1 MFYRLNPTDEE
12 GLYLNI
18 LFTFYTVLDMI
29 TFFKPNPQEI
39 EELKRE
45 IDEDQSGEI
54 EFHEFL
60 EIMNSKTLRLF
71 YILKILI

>member
-1 MFYRLNPTDEE
+1 MSRDKVVANNISISSFYRLNPTDE
-12 GLYLNI
+12 GRVKYQNI
-18 LFTFYTVLDMI
+18 FLHFY
-29 TFFKPNPQEI
+29 KPCPQEI

-60 EIMNSKTLRLF
+60 EIMNSKTLRF
-71 YILKILI
+71 F

>member
-1 MFYRLNPTDEE
+1 MIFYYEPC
-12 GLYLNI
+12 
-18 LFTFYTVLDMI
+18 
-29 TFFKPNPQEI
+29 PQEI

-60 EIMNSKTLRLF
+60 EIMNSKTLRFVLDSQK
-71 YILKILI
+71 LGLT

>member
-1 MFYRLNPTDEE
+1 
-12 GLYLNI
+12 
-18 LFTFYTVLDMI
+18 MI

>member
-1 MFYRLNPTDEE
+1 MFFRLYPTDE
-12 GLYLNI
+12 GRVKRQNI
-18 LFTFYTVLDMI
+18 LHL
-29 TFFKPNPQEI
+29 FKPYPQEI

-60 EIMNSKTLRLF
+60 EIMNSKTLRFVLDF
-71 YILKILI
+71 

>member
-1 MFYRLNPTDEE
+1 MRKGFIHFKFFITILN
-12 GLYLNI
+12 
-18 LFTFYTVLDMI
+18 MI
-29 TFFKPNPQEI
+29 TFVKPYPQEI

-60 EIMNSKTLRLF
+60 EIMNSKTLRFFLDF
-71 YILKILI
+71 QKLGLT